1 MYAASPFKSQYPELF
16 QEMGIIDTDRLPIQ
30 YKNVYFGTT
39 TVALPHTGH
48 ELSLLDYIVERIF
61 EMFIAPIF
69 FFIA

>member
-1 MYAASPFKSQYPELF
+1 
-16 QEMGIIDTDRLPIQ
+16 MGIIDTDRLPIQ